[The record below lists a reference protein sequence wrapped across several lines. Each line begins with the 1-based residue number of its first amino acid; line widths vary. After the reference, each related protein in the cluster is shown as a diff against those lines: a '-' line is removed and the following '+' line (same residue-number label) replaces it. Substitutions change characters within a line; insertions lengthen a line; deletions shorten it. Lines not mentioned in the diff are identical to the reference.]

1 MLKKLVPMLALTS
14 LAFGNGLCFNP
25 YNHNY
30 GVSTKSFGDLLGNYD
45 KTFILHKGKMQVGKN
60 SWVNLMKYKVNGNK
74 AIILIRFKSKYYNS
88 DYYVIYT
95 ECINRKPVTKDEE
108 EIGLSSAS
116 MKYVNLPKYPMQ
128 LGFYKDG
135 FWVKTLTVGFT
146 NGWLN
151 HPGRAYCQYEID
163 YFPYKLVEEHKG
175 YDGPSKYQNLP
186 NGLCN
191 ALANKL
197 GM

>member
-1 MLKKLVPMLALTS
+1 MLKKLSSILALTS

-25 YNHNY
+25 YNHDY
-30 GVSTKSFGDLLGNYD
+30 GVNTKSFGDLLGNYD
-45 KTFILHKGKMQVGKN
+45 KTFILHNGKMQVGKN

-135 FWVKTLTVGFT
+135 FWVKTLIVGFT
-146 NGWLN
+146 NGGGN
-151 HPGRAYCQYEID
+151 HTGRNYCDYQTH
-163 YFPYKLVEEHKG
+163 YFPYKLVKEHKG
-175 YDGPSKYQNLP
+175 SDGPSKVHNFP
-186 NGLCN
+186 TSVC
-191 ALANKL
+191 KVL
-197 GM
+197 GHEVGI